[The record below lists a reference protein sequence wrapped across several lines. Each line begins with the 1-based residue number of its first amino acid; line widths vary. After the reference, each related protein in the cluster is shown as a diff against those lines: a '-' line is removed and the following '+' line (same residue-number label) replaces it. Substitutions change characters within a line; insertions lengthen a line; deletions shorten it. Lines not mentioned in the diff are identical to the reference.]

1 MKRINQLI
9 VSLFAVSLLLMS
21 CDSLLNV
28 DSDRF
33 VTDEN
38 YRVNSPSDSLYSMI
52 GVLTQLQ
59 KLSDSY
65 VLLGELRGD
74 LLDVTENADVSLKEL
89 NNFDITSDNPYVNVA
104 DYYSIIN
111 NCNYIIRYIDTTYE
125 SEGEK
130 ILVSQFVQA
139 KTIRA
144 WTYLQL
150 VLNFGSALYYE
161 DPILSIDEAK
171 ADYPEY
177 DLYQLADV
185 LIKDLSPWKN
195 VTKPRLG
202 SVMDYNLGYSFFPV
216 RMVLGDL
223 YLWTGDYL
231 NAATEYHDLLYNN
244 SYTVSENYQSYWIV
258 ENDVLNENRIY
269 VNWRMLF
276 QSSTTSERITDIATS
291 SRYGHASELDNMSSD
306 ISNQM
311 IVPSQVALNNWNKDL
326 FFKDDFDIDHD
337 LRGKFGSI
345 STMQVIDNEGNIDA
359 YDRIIKYSPVLGET
373 DENVYETRI
382 YRNALVYLRYA
393 EAVNQLY
400 KPNVAFAVLKN
411 GLNNRTLTN
420 PDLIPASEI
429 GEALPA
435 YMDFRDIRFNSNIGT
450 VMRGQGVRKEVNGV
464 WVDARDPLTDSTFVI
479 PALPTLD
486 DSVSYVDDLLIKEL
500 ALETAF
506 EGNRFQDLMRFA
518 LRRSDPDFL
527 ADRVAEKHTTNKEAI
542 RTLLRNTD
550 NWYLPKK

>member
-21 CDSLLNV
+21 CDSLLDV

-33 VTDEN
+33 ITDEN

-89 NNFDITSDNPYVNVA
+89 NNFNITSDNPYVNVA

-125 SEGEK
+125 SEGER

-195 VTKPRLG
+195 VSKPRLG

-244 SYTVSENYQSYWIV
+244 RYTVTDNYQSFWVV

-269 VNWRMLF
+269 VNWQLLF
-276 QSSTTSERITDIATS
+276 ASSSTAERITDIATS
-291 SRYGHASELDNMSSD
+291 SRYGNASELYVMSYSISD
-306 ISNQM
+306 QM
-311 IVPSQVALNNWNKDL
+311 IVPSQVALNHWNKDL
-326 FFKDDFDIDHD
+326 FFKDDFNIDHD
-337 LRGKFGSI
+337 LRGRLGSI
-345 STMQVIDNEGNIDA
+345 STVQVYDNSSNVTS
-359 YDRIIKYSPVLGET
+359 YDRILKYRPILGEA
-373 DENVYETRI
+373 DEDVYETRI
-382 YRNALVYLRYA
+382 YRNSLVYLRYA
-393 EAVNQLY
+393 EAVNQLN
-400 KPNVAFAVLKN
+400 KPNMAFAVLKY
-411 GLNNRTLTN
+411 GLNNSTMNN
-420 PDLIPASEI
+420 PDMIPASEI
-429 GEALPA
+429 GDAMPA
-435 YMDFRDIRFNSNIGT
+435 YMDFRDLRFTNNIGT
-450 VMRGQGVRKEVNGV
+450 VIRGQGVRKYVNQV

-479 PALPTLD
+479 PVLPTLD
-486 DSVSYVDDLLIKEL
+486 DSVTYVDDLLIKEL

-518 LRRSDPDFL
+518 LRRSDPSFL

-542 RTLLRNTD
+542 RTLLGNTD